1 MALSPSPPPSPATFC
16 EGAGRRWRQI
26 PVGGGNPWG
35 AHGRAGIYGNQ
46 TSCLPTWVPSEEASA
61 ERRRPDVD
69 PGAAIFP
76 LATASIQ
83 KERVLSCLQP

>member
-1 MALSPSPPPSPATFC
+1 MASDP
-16 EGAGRRWRQI
+16 GRRRQSLGCAWEGWQLRQ
-26 PVGGGNPWG
+26 PDLLLADVGPI
-35 AHGRAGIYGNQ
+35 GR
-46 TSCLPTWVPSEEASA
+46 ASA

-76 LATASIQ
+76 LTTASIQ